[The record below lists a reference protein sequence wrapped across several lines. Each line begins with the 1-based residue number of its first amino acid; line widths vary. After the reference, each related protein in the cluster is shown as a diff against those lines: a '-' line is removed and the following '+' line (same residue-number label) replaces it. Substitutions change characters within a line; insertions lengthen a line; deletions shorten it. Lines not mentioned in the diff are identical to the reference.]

1 MKKEFKT
8 LSSDI
13 VFKSIFFKNNDL
25 LEWLMNRTFKSLN
38 INYNIKNYNIC
49 NGELVVDKVFLRS
62 RTLDALIESDD
73 IVYNLEVN
81 KNFNL
86 ETIIRNYLYQCNYLI
101 YMVHTGKKYIN
112 SIKPVVQINYNIKTN
127 KKYQYDGEYE
137 DIESKTLKKYYFIKK
152 IVNIDIAKYID
163 KWYNLNKDKD
173 YYEKYKHFLLLGM
186 TKEDL
191 IELKDDDKMVN
202 KIKNAIFNINDP
214 SEFPRLF
221 SDEEFLEIEKNTSY
235 YNGIEHGIEQG
246 KSIGIEEGK
255 SIGIEEGIEKTNL
268 DNAKKMKEEKIPA
281 DIIKKITGLD
291 LKTISLL

>member
-1 MKKEFKT
+1 MDKKEFKT

-62 RTLDALIESDD
+62 RTLDALIECDD

-112 SIKPVVQINYNIKTN
+112 SIKPVVQINYNIKTS

-152 IVNIDIAKYID
+152 IINIDIAKYID

-246 KSIGIEEGK
+246 KSIGIEEG
-255 SIGIEEGIEKTNL
+255 IEKTNL
-268 DNAKKMKEEKIPA
+268 DNARKMKNKNIPCET
-281 DIIKKITGLD
+281 IQEITGLS
-291 LKTISLL
+291 LKTIKNL